1 MKKLNL
7 LLIGIFMVVSVV
19 SFGAT
24 RKSNEI
30 VINTQLNGEL
40 GLGIEGLTKSQN
52 LIYGIG
58 GYFSFDDYYDNYYY
72 DTDVTTIGV
81 YGVLGTVL
89 PQTKVKI
96 LGKLG
101 LDFKNYDYG
110 RYGDNSDSELM
121 FGVALGI
128 PLNNS
133 YDLFIEG
140 NTDRGLV
147 LGLGF
152 K

>member
-7 LLIGIFMVVSVV
+7 LLIGIFMIVSVV

-58 GYFSFDDYYDNYYY
+58 GYFSFDDYYDNHYY
-72 DTDVTTIGV
+72 DN
-81 YGVLGTVL
+81 
-89 PQTKVKI
+89 
-96 LGKLG
+96 
-101 LDFKNYDYG
+101 DFFLNY
-110 RYGDNSDSELM
+110 
-121 FGVALGI
+121 
-128 PLNNS
+128 
-133 YDLFIEG
+133 
-140 NTDRGLV
+140 
-147 LGLGF
+147 
-152 K
+152 